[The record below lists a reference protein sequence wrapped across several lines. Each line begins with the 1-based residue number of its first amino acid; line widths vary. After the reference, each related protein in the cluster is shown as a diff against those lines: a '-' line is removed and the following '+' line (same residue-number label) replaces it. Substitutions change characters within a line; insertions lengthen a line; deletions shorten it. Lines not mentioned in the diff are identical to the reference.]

1 MSRSSKVEL
10 FGVGIDALTM
20 EQTVARVAELI
31 DAGVPAQHCV
41 LNAAKV
47 VLMAHD
53 ATLTRIVRSCALVN
67 ADGQAIVWAARLL
80 GAHIPERVAGID
92 LFQQLLALAEQRA
105 FSVFFLGGTP
115 EVVAQLERRV
125 RQLYPHLSIAGAH
138 HGYFTA
144 AEEEGLVAEIAAQ
157 RPDLL
162 FVALPS
168 PRKEYWL
175 AANLERLGATFAM
188 GVGGSFDVLAGR
200 RRRAPLWMQHHG
212 LEWAYRFV
220 QEPRRMWRRY
230 LVGNLRFALLVLH
243 EARRQRTA

>member
-1 MSRSSKVEL
+1 MSGSPQVEL
-10 FGVGIDALTM
+10 FGVGVDALTM

-31 DAGVPAQHCV
+31 DAGTPAQHCV

-47 VLMAHD
+47 VLMADD
-53 ATLTRIVRSCALVN
+53 ARLTDIVRSCALVS

-80 GAHIPERVAGID
+80 GTNIPERVAGID
-92 LFQQLLALAEQRA
+92 LFQRLLALAERRA
-105 FSVFFLGGTP
+105 FSVFFLGATA
-115 EVVAQLERRV
+115 EVVVELKHRARE
-125 RQLYPHLSIAGAH
+125 LYPRLSIAGAH

-144 AEEEGLVAEIAAQ
+144 AEEEDLVAEIASL

-175 AANLERLGATFAM
+175 AANLERLSTRFAM

-200 RRRAPLWMQHHG
+200 TRRAPLWMQRLG
-212 LEWAYRFV
+212 LEWVYRFA

-230 LVGNLRFALLVLH
+230 LGGNARFTLLVLR
-243 EARRQRTA
+243 EARRRRTA

>member
-1 MSRSSKVEL
+1 M
-10 FGVGIDALTM
+10 
-20 EQTVARVAELI
+20 
-31 DAGVPAQHCV
+31 
-41 LNAAKV
+41 
-47 VLMAHD
+47 
-53 ATLTRIVRSCALVN
+53 
-67 ADGQAIVWAARLL
+67 
-80 GAHIPERVAGID
+80 
-92 LFQQLLALAEQRA
+92 
-105 FSVFFLGGTP
+105 
-115 EVVAQLERRV
+115 VAQLERRA
-125 RQLYPHLSIAGAH
+125 RQLHPHLNIAGAH

-144 AEEEGLVAEIAAQ
+144 AEEEDLVAEIAGP

-200 RRRAPLWMQHHG
+200 TRRAPLWMQRHG

-230 LVGNLRFALLVLH
+230 LVGNLRFALLVLR